1 MKKILLFAGIV
12 VVILGCYL
20 TSIYSFRL
28 HEQQIGS
35 IELSKN
41 GGDGI
46 MLSKEE
52 TSDLINELNELN
64 FKLFNKDLEVTTND
78 KGYEFAQEK
87 FRIFVRNKKGT
98 ELVDIRIYDAHNIAC
113 VRFLGPIRLTIGF
126 HATQRSLD
134 LETLSALN

>member
-1 MKKILLFAGIV
+1 MERGHFSVLSLG
-12 VVILGCYL
+12 VISMG
-20 TSIYSFRL
+20 SFKL
-28 HEQQIGS
+28 DEQQIGR
-35 IELSKN
+35 IELSKE
-41 GGDGI
+41 GSEGVE
-46 MLSKEE
+46 LSSEAISYLVEE
-52 TSDLINELNELN
+52 INQLS

-87 FRIFVRNKKGT
+87 FRIFVRNKKGK

-134 LETLSALN
+134 LEALSILNESIKF